1 MKINES
7 KIKKIINEEM
17 MMLDDESHM
26 DHVDNEGGMAKSQL
40 YRMAKYAIMLH
51 DALEDETQLEA
62 WVQSKITI
70 ASEYLGKVKHY
81 LEYEMNLDFEDPEL
95 DIEDSEEY
103 DYEPDYD
110 HDISAKGQEAEPMMA
125 VDRED
130 VYEIDEEDANL
141 MES

>member
-17 MMLDDESHM
+17 MMLDDKHHM
-26 DHVDNEGGMAKSQL
+26 DHIDEEGGMARSQL
-40 YRMAKYAIMLH
+40 YNMAKYAMMLH
-51 DALEDETQLEA
+51 DALEDATQLEA

-70 ASEYLGKVKHY
+70 ATEYMSKVKHY
-81 LEYEMNLDFEDPEL
+81 LEYEMGLQMEDPDMDMEYP
-95 DIEDSEEY
+95 DEDSSCGEEIY
-103 DYEPDYD
+103 PQ
-110 HDISAKGQEAEPMMA
+110 GQPAEPMMV
-125 VDRED
+125 VDGED

>member
-17 MMLDDESHM
+17 MMLDDKHHM
-26 DHVDNEGGMAKSQL
+26 DHIDEEGGMARSQL
-40 YRMAKYAIMLH
+40 YNMAKYAMMLH
-51 DALEDETQLEA
+51 DALEDDTQLEA

-70 ASEYLGKVKHY
+70 ATEYMSKVKHY
-81 LEYEMNLDFEDPEL
+81 LEYEMGLEMQDPDM
-95 DIEDSEEY
+95 DIEYPEEDSPCGEEMY
-103 DYEPDYD
+103 PQ
-110 HDISAKGQEAEPMMA
+110 GQPAEPMMV
-125 VDRED
+125 VDGED